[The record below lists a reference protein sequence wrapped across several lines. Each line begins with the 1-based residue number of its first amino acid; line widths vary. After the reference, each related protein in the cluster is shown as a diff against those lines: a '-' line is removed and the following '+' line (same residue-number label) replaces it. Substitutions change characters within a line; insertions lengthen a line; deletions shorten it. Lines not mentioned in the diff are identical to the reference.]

1 MFDFG
6 MTNAWI
12 HYSEC
17 HPEVK
22 YMYGTRS
29 DFFQSVAEAMVNPN
43 MDWNATYGGWNN
55 TTAQAP
61 TNNTVLDDNLEL
73 PKEPTDTT
81 IYQDQ
86 GMSDL
91 SL

>member
-1 MFDFG
+1 VKLFLFMFDFG

-22 YMYGTRS
+22 DMYGTRS

-43 MDWNATYGGWNN
+43 MDWNATYGGRNN

-61 TNNTVLDDNLEL
+61 TNNTVLD
-73 PKEPTDTT
+73 THF
-81 IYQDQ
+81 
-86 GMSDL
+86 
-91 SL
+91 